1 MRLLPHYAA
10 SIALIL
16 AVTTGVAACASGAA
30 GKSVVH
36 AVYQIDAGNEQASRA
51 LRNLRNHL
59 KADPTAQ
66 LTVVALGSGI
76 DFLLR
81 DAVDEG
87 GCPFELIVDD
97 LVEQHVRFEVCG
109 NTLEARGIAATRLI
123 EHLAIVPSGMA
134 EIARLQTQSHYAYIK
149 P

>member
-1 MRLLPHYAA
+1 MLGVA
-10 SIALIL
+10 
-16 AVTTGVAACASGAA
+16 TGVTACASGAA
-30 GKSVVH
+30 GTSVVH

-51 LRNLRNHL
+51 LRYLRNHL

-87 GCPFELIVDD
+87 GYPYELIVDD
-97 LVEQHVRFEVCG
+97 LVEQQVRFEVCG
-109 NTLEARGIAATRLI
+109 NTLETRGIAATRLI
-123 EHLAIVPSGMA
+123 EHLAVVPSGMA